1 LTQPDKSKWTP
12 MAWQAYVASL
22 STREERKEALDN
34 EVPAEW
40 RARVENH
47 VRTVYSIRA
56 FQNRVAFEKGRG

>member
-1 LTQPDKSKWTP
+1 